1 MCQRLYDIGFHNRK
15 SWSIDLDKI
24 LKSIPS
30 DLENHFIR
38 GLFDGDGCI
47 KYYQYSYIKN
57 PQFHFGVTGV
67 KNVCEYIKDKFKI
80 DRKLVFE
87 GNKTYTV
94 VTRDITIILNIFDY
108 LYRDATIYLDRKY
121 KTFKEIQMITF
132 NDYNKAIS

>member
-47 KYYQYSYIKN
+47 KYYQCSYIKN
-57 PQFHFGVTGV
+57 RQFHFGVTGV